1 MVDNSNTAAEGD
13 GDNGADEVSDSNLG
27 RATLSAG
34 AYTIVSQ
41 FVMTC
46 VRTIGLMVLAR
57 IIIPADFG
65 LVAQVAAIVGLTNLI
80 GDFGISVPIIQSR
93 HLSQRQLSSL
103 FWVTI
108 GVGLTL
114 AVVVGLAAPLIAWL
128 YSDPRVV
135 GVCLISALTVLV
147 RSPSTQFTAL
157 LRRRL
162 RFDRLAVV
170 EISAAVFGVA
180 CAIALSRFGYWAL
193 VTQSLASGFVLSL
206 GAWWACGWSP
216 DFYCSLSEVR
226 DKLKMGG
233 NFTAGSILNYFAR
246 NGDNILIAKYW
257 GPTEVGLY
265 AKAYGLL
272 VLPLQ
277 QIAGPMGRV
286 AVPALSRL
294 QGQPERYRQ
303 FFRKGCTIAFVLQ
316 VPVTIFAAF
325 AGREIVLTLLGPTWL
340 AAVPI
345 FFALVPNLFVSTTS
359 PATTWVF
366 LSRGE
371 TDRWLILVAVN
382 SLLILIGFA
391 IGVQYGAIG
400 VAWSF
405 SIVTCLIRIPSILYC
420 FKPTPLS
427 LRDFFPLMIPSVVCS
442 GIATAGGY
450 LLIQWLPAVP
460 APALLLIKAVV
471 FFVIYLIAI
480 QRTES
485 GRICYETV
493 QPHLPAFAKRS
504 LGMS

>member
-34 AYTIVSQ
+34 AYTMVSQ

-206 GAWWACGWSP
+206 GAWWACG
-216 DFYCSLSEVR
+216 
-226 DKLKMGG
+226 
-233 NFTAGSILNYFAR
+233 
-246 NGDNILIAKYW
+246 
-257 GPTEVGLY
+257 
-265 AKAYGLL
+265 
-272 VLPLQ
+272 
-277 QIAGPMGRV
+277 
-286 AVPALSRL
+286 
-294 QGQPERYRQ
+294 
-303 FFRKGCTIAFVLQ
+303 
-316 VPVTIFAAF
+316 
-325 AGREIVLTLLGPTWL
+325 
-340 AAVPI
+340 
-345 FFALVPNLFVSTTS
+345 
-359 PATTWVF
+359 
-366 LSRGE
+366 
-371 TDRWLILVAVN
+371 
-382 SLLILIGFA
+382 
-391 IGVQYGAIG
+391 
-400 VAWSF
+400 
-405 SIVTCLIRIPSILYC
+405 
-420 FKPTPLS
+420 
-427 LRDFFPLMIPSVVCS
+427 CS
-442 GIATAGGY
+442 GRPPSTRSSGFRCGASAASATG
-450 LLIQWLPAVP
+450 
-460 APALLLIKAVV
+460 
-471 FFVIYLIAI
+471 
-480 QRTES
+480 
-485 GRICYETV
+485 
-493 QPHLPAFAKRS
+493 
-504 LGMS
+504 

>member
-1 MVDNSNTAAEGD
+1 MVDNSKTDADSVRDAD
-13 GDNGADEVSDSNLG
+13 GDEVADSNLG

-34 AYTIVSQ
+34 AYTMVSQ
-41 FVMTC
+41 LLMTLI
-46 VRTIGLMVLAR
+46 RTIGLMVLAR
-57 IIIPADFG
+57 IIVPEQFG

-93 HLSQRQLSSL
+93 QISQQQLSSL

-108 GVGLTL
+108 GVGLL
-114 AVVVGLAAPLIAWL
+114 LAAVVALTAPLIAWL
-128 YSDPRVV
+128 YSDQRVV

-147 RSPSTQFTAL
+147 RAPSTQFTAL

-162 RFDRLAVV
+162 RFDHLAIV
-170 EISAAVFGVA
+170 EISAAVFGVV
-180 CAIALSRFGYWAL
+180 CAIALSQFGYWAL
-193 VTQSLASGFVLSL
+193 VTQTLASAFVLSL
-206 GAWWACGWSP
+206 GAWWASGWSP
-216 DFYCSLSEVR
+216 DLYFSLEEVR

-246 NGDNILIAKYW
+246 NGDNILIAKFC

-294 QGQPERYRQ
+294 QDQPERYRQ

-325 AGREIVLTLLGPTWL
+325 AGREIVLTLLGQDWL
-340 AAVPI
+340 SAVPI
-345 FFALVPNLFVSTTS
+345 FYALVPNLFVSTTS

-391 IGVQYGAIG
+391 VGVQFNAIG

-405 SIVTCLIRIPSILYC
+405 SIVTCLIRVPSIIYC

-427 LRDFFPLMIPSVVCS
+427 LKDFFPLMIPSVLCS
-442 GIATAGGY
+442 GIAMAGGY
-450 LLIQWLPAVP
+450 LLVGWLPAVP
-460 APALLLIKAVV
+460 APALLLIKTAV
-471 FFVIYLIAI
+471 FFALYLIAI
-480 QRTES
+480 GRTES
-485 GRICYETV
+485 WRICRQTV
-493 QPHLPAFAKRS
+493 GPHLPAFARRS
-504 LGMS
+504 LGMT